1 MRLAM
6 EKAQYVYR
14 NRTAADWVIG
24 GDTTVAVDN
33 YSLGKPDDLQHA
45 ERMLA
50 TLSGRTHYVFT
61 AVSLVGNSFARCLL
75 SRSEVTFCPLKAK
88 EIEDYCLQTN
98 PLDKAGAYGIQDLG
112 GSFVKHI
119 SGNYSG
125 VMGLPLYETRS
136 LLQQAKLV

>member
-75 SRSEVTFCPLKAK
+75 SRSEVTFCPFKSKGNRRL
-88 EIEDYCLQTN
+88 LLTN
-98 PLDKAGAYGIQDLG
+98 QPPGQG
-112 GSFVKHI
+112 GRLRN
-119 SGNYSG
+119 SGSG
-125 VMGLPLYETRS
+125 G
-136 LLQQAKLV
+136 